1 MVGVKPEEVI
11 GSEGSVRRPP
21 MSTADAVQQRS
32 VNVGPQPGQSS
43 HKLRCLAWAGQ
54 YASDWEILAYYQ
66 EGSWEACF
74 FKWGFHHEHTNGSSF
89 EEVQSKAEQRID
101 FIERGPWWAVLP
113 LPFPER
119 VSDSPRV
126 LVLPEISRRPE
137 LRNNGRNRGPNRGPF
152 AGHNVERSRS
162 GVWSKS

>member
-1 MVGVKPEEVI
+1 MLRVVGGEFQYRPIEE
-11 GSEGSVRRPP
+11 SVRRQP
-21 MSTADAVQQRS
+21 MSRAEAVY
-32 VNVGPQPGQSS
+32 VNVEPHPQSS

-54 YASDWEILAYYQ
+54 YASDWEILAYYEQ
-66 EGSWEACF
+66 GSWEACF

-119 VSDSPRV
+119 LSNSPRI
-126 LVLPEISRRPE
+126 LVLPEISRRPG
-137 LRNNGRNRGPNRGPF
+137 LRNNERQQRAQPRAVRRAAQGR
-152 AGHNVERSRS
+152 
-162 GVWSKS
+162 